1 MELENPGLELK
12 LGPLCGFLSLGLISS
27 ALRIRNFCSIIDVLV
42 ILSISLEDV
51 AALRHEGLLLSPL
64 RPSPSHTASSAAVFR
79 RKTWKIPSVSQ
90 NQSR

>member
-51 AALRHEGLLLSPL
+51 ALRHEGLLLSPL
-64 RPSPSHTASSAAVFR
+64 RPSMPAAAAAAEGRLPKF
-79 RKTWKIPSVSQ
+79 PLSQ

>member
-1 MELENPGLELK
+1 MDIKMELENPGLELK

-51 AALRHEGLLLSPL
+51 ALRHEGLLLSPL
-64 RPSPSHTASSAAVFR
+64 RPSMPAAEGRLPKF
-79 RKTWKIPSVSQ
+79 PLSQ